1 MRAILGAERSPE
13 RGWGSDMLEAMSNPN
28 QELPPP
34 ALLMQ
39 LLSGSL
45 VAQAIST
52 AAQLSIADQM
62 ADGAKTAAEIAR
74 SVSVHAPSLYRL
86 MRALA
91 MVGVLVEHEG
101 ERFTLTP
108 VGECLRSDVPGSQ
121 RSMAIMLGRPWRLA
135 TLGELPHCVRTGE
148 SAFPQV
154 FGETIFDWFAK
165 HPQEGAIFND
175 AMTSGSAP
183 TSEGVAK
190 AYDFSA
196 FDRIAEIGGGHGLL
210 LAAILRA
217 HPATRGV
224 LFDLPHVAE
233 GAPKI
238 LEQAGVAARA
248 EVVGGSFFDAVPAGC
263 DAYVMKHI
271 VHDWDDARC
280 VTILGRCREA
290 MNANGKVLVV
300 ESVVP
305 GRGVP
310 SFAKLLDLQM
320 LVTTHGGKERTE
332 HEFADLFARA
342 ELKLTRIVPTP
353 YRVSVIEATRA

>member
-1 MRAILGAERSPE
+1 
-13 RGWGSDMLEAMSNPN
+13 MSNSN

-34 ALLMQ
+34 AVLMQ
-39 LLSGSL
+39 LLSGSM

-52 AAQLSIADQM
+52 AAQLNIADHM
-62 ADGAKTAAEIAR
+62 AGGARTAAEIAQ
-74 SVSVHAPSLYRL
+74 SAAVHAPSLYRL

-108 VGECLRSDVPGSQ
+108 VGECLRSDVRGSQ
-121 RSMAIMLGRPWRLA
+121 RSMAVMLGRPWRMA
-135 TLGELPHCVRTGE
+135 TLAELPHCVRTGE
-148 SAFPQV
+148 GAFPKV
-154 FGETIFDWFAK
+154 FGENVFDWFAK
-165 HPQEGAIFND
+165 HPEEGAIFNG

-183 TSEGVAK
+183 TSEGVAN

-196 FDRIAEIGGGHGLL
+196 FKRIAEIGGGHGAL

-217 HPATRGV
+217 HPATRGA

-233 GAPKI
+233 GARKT
-238 LEQAGVAARA
+238 LEEAGVAARA

-271 VHDWDDARC
+271 IHDWDDERC
-280 VTILGRCREA
+280 VTILSRCREA
-290 MNANGKVLVV
+290 MNPGGKVLVV
-300 ESVVP
+300 DSVVP
-305 GRGVP
+305 ARGVP

-320 LVTTHGGKERTE
+320 LMTTDGGKERTE
-332 HEFADLFARA
+332 GEFAELLAKAD
-342 ELKLTRIVPTP
+342 LKLSRVVPTP
-353 YRVSVIEATRA
+353 YRVSIVEATRA